1 MAKESPRSVV
11 LQRIGGR
18 VLRTTNSQP
27 SLWETIL
34 PAELLGLPAELARVD
49 ALLDDPG
56 FLAPF
61 ATHYDPVLGRPSVP
75 IDTYLR
81 MMFLKF
87 RYRLGY
93 GLVCREV
100 ADSISWQRFCRI
112 PLGGQVPHPTTLVKL
127 TRRVGPATVDQLNQA
142 LLANAATH
150 KVLRT
155 HKVRADTTVVAA
167 NVAYPTDAGLL
178 AKAVATLARAVQRVH
193 AAGGARRTH
202 ARDRRRAA
210 RRRAHQLARSL
221 RARTGQANQQ
231 VAERTAELAALAE
244 QAAADAARVARN
256 ARRQLAGVGDQA
268 AGKLARLVSEL
279 ETTIG
284 RTSQVIGQARTRP
297 AGGTPDG
304 ATRLVSLHD
313 PDARP
318 IVKGRL
324 GKPVE
329 FGYKAQVLDNPDG
342 IVLDHTVLVGNH
354 RMRRCWPRGQ
364 AGDRGHRQGAT
375 GGDWRSWLRRGPHR
389 PGVDR
394 PRRGPGRHPA
404 PRPRRTRPP
413 AGRAP
418 AGLPP
423 AGQVAH
429 RLRRADQLPQ
439 APLRLGP
446 HPDGR
451 PPRRSDLVRPWRVR
465 PQPGQDRRAVEGQ
478 AQQGGMS
485 IRAQLQPP
493 DYASRRLIALTAKSS
508 SGASNL

>member
-93 GLVCREV
+93 ELVCREV

-221 RARTGQANQQ
+221 RARTGQAKQQ
-231 VAERTAELAALAE
+231 VAERTAELATLAE
-244 QAAADAARVARN
+244 QAAADATRVVRN
-256 ARRQLAGVGDQA
+256 ARRALARAGGRA
-268 AGKLARLVSEL
+268 SGKLTRLVADL

-284 RTSQVIGQARTRP
+284 RTSQVIGQARTRL

-342 IVLDHTVLVGNH
+342 IVLDHQVWVGNPADAPLLAPAVG
-354 RMRRCWPRGQ
+354 RVSQR
-364 AGDRGHRQGAT
+364 AGRVPGATTADRGYGEAAVDDALGGLGVTQVAIPRKGTPSQARQAEE
-375 GGDWRSWLRRGPHR
+375 H
-389 PGVDR
+389 
-394 PRRGPGRHPA
+394 
-404 PRPRRTRPP
+404 TRPF
-413 AGRAP
+413 
-418 AGLPP
+418 
-423 AGQVAH
+423 
-429 RLRRADQLPQ
+429 
-439 APLRLGP
+439 
-446 HPDGR
+446 
-451 PPRRSDLVRPWRVR
+451 
-465 PQPGQDRRAVEGQ
+465 
-478 AQQGGMS
+478 
-485 IRAQLQPP
+485 
-493 DYASRRLIALTAKSS
+493 RRLVKWRTGSEGRISHLKHRYGWDRTLMDGIDGARIWCGMGSWRTTWSRSAPWSPPNS
-508 SGASNL
+508 SGGQRER